1 MVIEASSLLR
11 RRSRISWCSE
21 TLFWTHGSD
30 RGCIVILTIPACL
43 EYALFLTF
51 SIFKIVRSDRV
62 IEQLVYPVP
71 QICEFLTESS
81 KVHVYKTTE
90 RNEHGS
96 KVKKLLLLFMLFC
109 CCRCCYY
116 CCYGCCYCR
125 NWTFISFR
133 CLTFLQGVMTYLMKW
148 FGKRN

>member
-30 RGCIVILTIPACL
+30 RGCIV
-43 EYALFLTF
+43 
-51 SIFKIVRSDRV
+51 SSDRV